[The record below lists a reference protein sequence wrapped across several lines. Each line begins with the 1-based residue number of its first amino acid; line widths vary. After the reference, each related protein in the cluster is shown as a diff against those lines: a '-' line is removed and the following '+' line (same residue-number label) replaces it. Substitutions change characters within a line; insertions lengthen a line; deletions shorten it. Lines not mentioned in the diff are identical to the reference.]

1 METLR
6 WKLARTRSSRNRFPF
21 AIASAQI
28 HHVVVKDAKG
38 VAMPAAPSSASELP
52 NFVGKS
58 EPFMRAL
65 TMIERMARY
74 DAPVLIQGET
84 GTGKELAA
92 RAVHYL
98 SSRRQAPFVALN
110 CGAVPET
117 LIETELFGYERGA
130 FTDARQA
137 TSGLVA
143 AAEGGTLF
151 LDELDALPQRAQVA
165 LLRFLQDKTYRSVG
179 GRQERFSNVR
189 IIAAASPR
197 LHEMLDNGSFRDD
210 LAFRINVLLL
220 EMPPLRERDG
230 DAQLLA
236 VHFVERH
243 ARHYGIDPR
252 PLAEDSQQWLSD
264 YRWPGNVRELDNVV
278 QRALLL
284 SDAAALDL
292 RPYAGIT
299 FAPSRSAQISGWARQ
314 KQTNAIESNAVEPGG
329 LYRNDAGEHQSAQNE
344 SKPRHLGEST
354 TEAWNSAARV
364 AEPDGVYTHDS
375 QAETS
380 KSHYSNSRRVIHNQ
394 ADANRSEPS
403 RSEPNRSEPNH
414 SEPNRSEQIRSASSA
429 SVPRYND
436 ARACA
441 ISNFEQD
448 YLRRLMAAAAGNVTR
463 AAGMA
468 GKERRTLGRLLKKYG
483 I

>member
-1 METLR
+1 MP
-6 WKLARTRSSRNRFPF
+6 KM
-21 AIASAQI
+21 Q
-28 HHVVVKDAKG
+28 KG
-38 VAMPAAPSSASELP
+38 VTMPLAPLTTSELS
-52 NFVGKS
+52 NLIGKS
-58 EPFMRAL
+58 EPFIRAL
-65 TMIERMARY
+65 AMIERMARY

-92 RAVHYL
+92 RAIHYL

-110 CGAVPET
+110 CGAVPEN

-137 TSGLVA
+137 TTGMVA

-179 GRQERFSNVR
+179 GRQERLSNVR

-220 EMPPLRERDG
+220 EMPPLRERQG

-236 VHFVERH
+236 LHFIERH
-243 ARHYGIDPR
+243 ARHYGMDAR
-252 PLAEDSQQWLSD
+252 PLTEDSRRWLSD

-284 SDAAALDL
+284 SDTAGLDL

-299 FAPSRSAQISGWARQ
+299 FTPSRTAQINGYAHQRP
-314 KQTNAIESNAVEPGG
+314 SNDWEQNGMEPIGFG
-329 LYRNDAGEHQSAQNE
+329 RNRFGKNE
-344 SKPRHLGEST
+344 SRDNASQKNEPEEYGSKPYDLGSHTAEAFHSAMRIAES
-354 TEAWNSAARV
+354 
-364 AEPDGVYTHDS
+364 
-375 QAETS
+375 
-380 KSHYSNSRRVIHNQ
+380 
-394 ADANRSEPS
+394 S
-403 RSEPNRSEPNH
+403 RSESSTVEYCDPESNRFESSRSESN
-414 SEPNRSEQIRSASSA
+414 SFESSA
-429 SVPRYND
+429 TLPRYND

-441 ISNFEQD
+441 LSNFEQN
-448 YLRRLMAAAAGNVTR
+448 YLRRLMIAAAGNVTR
-463 AAGMA
+463 AANIA

-483 I
+483 ISSSKQLV